1 MDYYEILGV
10 AKNASQDEIKKAF
23 HRLAHKYHP
32 DKGGDEKKFKEINEA
47 YQVLSD
53 KQKRAQYDQFGRV
66 FEGGQP
72 GAGGPYDFNW
82 AWGNRTGGEDEEFG
96 FDFGNISDIFEDF
109 FTGNQQKGQQRRDV
123 KKAKDIHVD
132 VEIPLENVLK
142 EFPQKIDLK
151 KFIICN
157 RCQGS
162 GGEKGSKIKECFSC
176 RGTGTVQQ
184 VKKTV
189 FGSYTTLTTC
199 PECKGEGLIP
209 EIPCNVCKGEG
220 RIRGEESI
228 EVTIPAGIDSNQ
240 VIKIDG
246 KGDAPRRGGK
256 AGSLY
261 VRIFVKEHPIF
272 ARKSDDLFTNIDI
285 NVTDAV
291 LGGEV
296 EIETLEKT
304 KILLTIPQGTDSGK
318 ILRISGKGLPRFQ
331 GFGKG
336 NLYVEL
342 RVRTPKKLSKDQ
354 RKLIEKL
361 KEEGL

>member
-10 AKNASQDEIKKAF
+10 KKDASQDEIKKAF

-32 DKGGDEKKFKEINEA
+32 AKGGDEKKFKEINEA

-53 KQKRAQYDQFGRV
+53 KQKRAQYDQFGQV
-66 FEGGQP
+66 FGQ
-72 GAGGPYDFNW
+72 GQGQGPYDFNW
-82 AWGNRTGGEDEEFG
+82 AWGNGPRNEEDVA
-96 FDFGNISDIFEDF
+96 FDFSDIGNIFEDL
-109 FTGNQQKGQQRRDV
+109 FTGNQEKSQRHNV

-142 EFPQKIDLK
+142 EFNQKIDLR
-151 KFIICN
+151 KFVVCQ

-176 RGTGTVQQ
+176 RGVGTVQQ
-184 VKKTV
+184 VRKTF
-189 FGSYTTLTTC
+189 FGSYTTVTTC

-209 EIPCNVCKGEG
+209 ENPCNVCKGEG
-220 RIRGEESI
+220 RIKGEESI
-228 EVTIPAGIDSNQ
+228 EVSIPAGIDSNQ
-240 VIKIDG
+240 IIKVDG
-246 KGDAPRRGGK
+246 RGDALRRGGK
-256 AGSLY
+256 PGNLY

-272 ARKSDDLFTNIDI
+272 ARKGDDLFTNIGI
-285 NVTDAV
+285 HLTDAV

-331 GFGKG
+331 GFGRG

-342 RVRTPKKLSKDQ
+342 RVKTPKKISKEQ
-354 RKLIEKL
+354 KKLIEKL
-361 KEEGL
+361 KEQGL